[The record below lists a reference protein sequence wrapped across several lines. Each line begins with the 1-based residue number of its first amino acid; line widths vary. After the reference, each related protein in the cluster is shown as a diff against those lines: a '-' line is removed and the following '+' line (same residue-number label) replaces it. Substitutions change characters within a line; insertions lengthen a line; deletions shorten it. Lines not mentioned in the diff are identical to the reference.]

1 MTTKFPLV
9 LYGTSIQ
16 ELQAGDTLDG
26 SSAGAVTFAETA
38 NTANTANNANLIRV
52 DGSLYRSATVDT
64 ASTGTANTIPC
75 RDGDGNL
82 NAVLFQGTATS
93 ALFADLAEK
102 YLTDAEYEVGTVVAV
117 GGDAEVTACMKGNRA
132 FGAVSANPAYMMNA
146 GLVGG
151 TYIALKGRVPVK
163 VIGPVKKGDTL
174 IAADNGCCSEAK
186 AMLRGMTVRGTFPDT
201 FAVALETNDSP
212 DVKLVEAI
220 IL

>member
-1 MTTKFPLV
+1 MTVRYPLV
-9 LYGTSIQ
+9 LNGSQIQ
-16 ELQAGDTLDG
+16 ELQEGDSLG
-26 SSAGAVTFAETA
+26 GAASEADFAETA
-38 NTANTANNANLIRV
+38 NTANTAIASNTLRV
-52 DGSLYRSATVDT
+52 DGSSYRASTVDT
-64 ASTGTANTIPC
+64 ENTGTPNTIPC
-75 RDGDGNL
+75 RDSSGNL

-102 YLTDAEYEVGTVVAV
+102 YLADAEYEVGTVVAV
-117 GGDAEVTACMKGNRA
+117 GGEAEVTACALGDRA

-174 IAADNGCCSEAK
+174 IAADNGCCAEAK
-186 AMLRGMTVRGTFPDT
+186 SLLRGMTVRGTFPDT
-201 FAVALETNDSP
+201 FAVALETND
-212 DVKLVEAI
+212 DANIKLVEAI

>member
-1 MTTKFPLV
+1 MATKFPLV

-16 ELQAGDTLDG
+16 ELQTGDTLDG
-26 SSAGAVTFAETA
+26 SSAGSIETA
-38 NTANTANNANLIRV
+38 NNSNLLRV

-64 ASTGTANTIPC
+64 ASTGTPNTISC

-102 YLTDAEYEVGTVVAV
+102 YLADAEYEVGTVVAV

-174 IAADNGCCSEAK
+174 IAADNGCCGEAK
-186 AMLRGMTVRGTFPDT
+186 TMLRGMTVRGTFPDT